1 MDVPL
6 LSQDEF
12 FRHLNLQPVHAAA
25 KFHYRHA
32 LKERLRASSIA
43 LRKERNERLAND
55 LKTSPQQPTTIVET
69 ASPCKLLSPA
79 SSNRIF
85 GRPIIRKKVR
95 ALNFDEVS
103 SALPSV
109 TSSISANGD
118 VTATTKFEFLK
129 GITPSRKPS
138 ILTPLFTDSRVF
150 RHPGIKREL
159 EETTKLNGFSSPPN
173 SLMPSVEH
181 PPAKRAKIEV
191 RHCYYP
197 KPKPQVSAVVQK
209 VSDKQK
215 VYRVSVRLQS
225 TSSSE
230 AVEWERKLAAALT
243 LFGHPRK
250 SDVLSTFPYLLLNGS
265 QAVSAASVSGK
276 RSPSLPPALSCPSDI
291 PATLPLKEPALTNGN
306 NNNNSVKDLRL
317 CLAKVTSCSGRLQM
331 SGINLSPTVHL
342 EKLPLLS
349 RINAGVVLSSDLP
362 RGSRPQLHR
371 KAKDEPLA
379 KPPPP
384 PPPSQPSAVTV
395 DKRKVM
401 EVVKPVETSFKC
413 PICRKCFGSAHSLLQ
428 HGEQVHLKCQTCGA
442 SGKKFN
448 PAALSSRSTFHS
460 SRDYRS
466 PVLKQYWFSVLLSE
480 RSFMFT

>member
-12 FRHLNLQPVHAAA
+12 FRHLNLQPVNAAA

-43 LRKERNERLAND
+43 IRKERNERLAAND
-55 LKTSPQQPTTIVET
+55 IKASPHQQHSTTIVET

-85 GRPIIRKKVR
+85 GRPIIRKKIR
-95 ALNFDEVS
+95 ALNFDDIS
-103 SALPSV
+103 SAVPSV
-109 TSSISANGD
+109 TSSMSTNGE
-118 VTATTKFEFLK
+118 VMPTNKFEFLK
-129 GITPSRKPS
+129 GITPTRKTS
-138 ILTPLFTDSRVF
+138 ILTPLFADSRVF

-159 EETTKLNGFSSPPN
+159 EERTKLNGFSSPSN
-173 SLMPSVEH
+173 SLMPSVDH
-181 PPAKRAKIEV
+181 PPVKRAKIEA

-197 KPKPQVSAVVQK
+197 KPKPQVDSCSSTVVQK
-209 VSDKQK
+209 VSDKKK

-265 QAVSAASVSGK
+265 QSVNAASASGK
-276 RSPSLPPALSCPSDI
+276 RSPSLPPVPSSVTDVPAI
-291 PATLPLKEPALTNGN
+291 PPPPPKLPALTNGN

-317 CLAKVTSCSGRLQM
+317 CLTKVTCSGSLQM
-331 SGINLSPTVHL
+331 NGINLSPMVQL

-349 RINAGVVLSSDLP
+349 AMNAGGGANGLVLNSALP

-371 KAKDEPLA
+371 KAKDEPLV

-384 PPPSQPSAVTV
+384 PQPPPPAVTV
-395 DKRKVM
+395 ERRKVV

-413 PICRKCFGSAHSLLQ
+413 PICRKCFVSAHSLLQ
-428 HGEQVHLKCQTCGA
+428 HGEQVHLKCQSCGA
-442 SGKKFN
+442 SGSSLILT
-448 PAALSSRSTFHS
+448 ALV
-460 SRDYRS
+460 
-466 PVLKQYWFSVLLSE
+466 PLVL
-480 RSFMFT
+480 